1 MSSLFLENIEDVGDL
16 FLDIAEAYAETGM
29 NIWHKKISFFF
40 CLFIVDCN

>member
-29 NIWHKKISFFF
+29 NIWHKKISFY
-40 CLFIVDCN
+40 LFIYCWL